1 MSEYR
6 DSVIQF
12 LKWEI
17 VGPERDDEV
26 LDRSPLQRY
35 TAGILFPSRLPHAEI
50 EDEVRGQSAAT
61 PIESNGVAPELM
73 TQEISESGSPEVA
86 DEPQRD
92 DAAESELDDSVSL
105 ANAFRPSAIG
115 ISCLVESPTSDSTL
129 RFTVAAATYQS
140 GHAPPIAPGNDAVQ
154 AAPGPPVAGARQ
166 YDVYRRVPASI
177 PPVTIALATGR
188 LSREQTTLA
197 SGLELRVV
205 ARPQGPRM
213 LLVSATVVNTNVSVD
228 AAPRYDQ
235 CFFQVSLAIDA
246 LDGRRPF
253 REYRLAYRQ
262 TGDDEERSLE
272 LLYRRRLAFAVGH
285 GCAANWEQPQDDRS
299 ARVWTD
305 TVPVAK
311 VPPVV
316 PTESRGDD
324 SSMWFLSGADG
335 QTSDRQIVDALEAMP
350 REYGLWIDGLAA
362 QVPALPERHRQRASE
377 HIEECRRC
385 RDRIALGVQA
395 LRSSSVALEAFKLA
409 NRAMLMQQV
418 HYRRT
423 TKPREPGSAWT
434 PLPERYRPDD
444 DRTGRWRRFQM
455 AFILM
460 NLSSL
465 LPTERGHIPEPGRP
479 SNQIDPR
486 DVVDL
491 IWFPTGGGK
500 TEAYL
505 GLTAYTLFLRRL
517 LSPSADG
524 CAVLMRYTL
533 RLLTAQQF
541 QRAAS
546 LISACEL
553 IRQSQPARLGASR
566 ITLGLWIGTH
576 GKRGTRSQ
584 AREALNKWL
593 DEGGDSPFL
602 LLTCPWCGT
611 RLDAQRPN
619 HGYRPI
625 SSPPTVV
632 FRCPEPHCPFSRES
646 SPIPATVIDEDLYAS
661 PPTFLVSTVDKFAM
675 LAWRPEAGPLL
686 GLPSRRPPDLII
698 QDELHLISG
707 PLGSMVG
714 LYESLIELLCSRGGP
729 RPKVVASTATIRR
742 AADQCA
748 AIFDRPTSIFPPS
761 GLDVADSFFAR
772 ENEDAAGRL
781 YVGLLQ
787 TAASSSLT
795 AQVRAASALLQA
807 PMSMAP
813 AGADDAER
821 AARRDPYWTLIWY
834 FNSLRELGGA
844 ASLVAADIP
853 DHLRIIALRRGIAVA
868 GGGAEQRRFIR
879 REAELTSRV
888 SSVPETL
895 AQLFV
900 PYPDEDALDVV
911 LCTNMISVG
920 VDVSRLGLMMI
931 NGQPKTTSEYIQ
943 ASSRVGRSEP
953 GLVVTV
959 YNPSKPRDRSH
970 YETFRAYHEAFYRF
984 VEPTSVTPFSL
995 PAQRR
1000 ALHALLVAACRHLPR
1015 GVSSPDRFA
1024 GTEAAVGALRD
1035 WLSERCG
1042 HVDVEHRQA
1051 LIDRFEALVAHWR
1064 SYLPREWGDFRPN
1077 PPTGRRLMYPAGAL
1091 PRPNEDDD
1099 AWATPS
1105 SLRNVDVTCRGQLA
1119 GAYDVGPRQ

>member
-35 TAGILFPSRLPHAEI
+35 TAGVLFPSRLPHPKI
-50 EDEVRGQSAAT
+50 EDEPHGQSPDNPIGPDGAAPEPAT
-61 PIESNGVAPELM
+61 QEVSEIESPES
-73 TQEISESGSPEVA
+73 T

-92 DAAESELDDSVSL
+92 DAAESDLDDSVSL

-115 ISCLVESPTSDSTL
+115 ISCLVESSTPGCEL

-140 GHAPPIAPGNDAVQ
+140 VHAPAVASAHEAAQATPGSRVT
-154 AAPGPPVAGARQ
+154 GARQ
-166 YDVYRRVPASI
+166 HDAFRRVQATIQPETI
-177 PPVTIALATGR
+177 PLTTGR
-188 LSREQTTLA
+188 FNKAQKRLA

-205 ARPQGPRM
+205 ARPQGQRM
-213 LLVSATVVNTNVSVD
+213 LLVTATVVNNNVSAD
-228 AAPRYDQ
+228 SAPRHDQ
-235 CFFQVSLAIDA
+235 CFFQVSLTIDTP
-246 LDGRRPF
+246 DGRRPF

-285 GCAANWEQPQDDRS
+285 GCAANWEKPQDDRS

-305 TVPVAK
+305 IVPVAK

-316 PTESRGDD
+316 PTESPGSE
-324 SSMWFLSGADG
+324 SSMWFLAGADG
-335 QTSDRQIVDALEAMP
+335 QVSDCRIIESLEAIP
-350 REYGLWIDGLAA
+350 RDYGQWIDGLAA

-385 RDRIALGVQA
+385 QHRIALGVQA
-395 LRSSSVALEAFKLA
+395 LRSNPLALEAFKLA

-423 TKPREPGSAWT
+423 TSPREPGSTWT
-434 PLPERYRPDD
+434 PLPERYQPED
-444 DRTGRWRRFQM
+444 DRTGRWRRFQI

-465 LPTERGHIPEPGRP
+465 LPTERDKIPEPGRP
-479 SNQIDPR
+479 ANQIDPR

-517 LSPSADG
+517 LSPTADG

-553 IRQSQPARLGASR
+553 IRQSQPARLGSNR

-584 AREALNKWL
+584 AREALNRWHI
-593 DEGGDSPFL
+593 EGGDSPFL

-611 RLDAQRPN
+611 RLDAPRPN

-625 SSPPTVV
+625 VSPPTVV
-632 FRCPEPHCPFSRES
+632 FRCPETQCPFSRES
-646 SPIPATVIDEDLYAS
+646 SPIPATVIDEDLYAA

-675 LAWRPEAGPLL
+675 LAWRPEAGTLL
-686 GLPSRRPPDLII
+686 GLPNRHPPDLII

-772 ENEDAAGRL
+772 ENEDAPGRL

-787 TAASSSLT
+787 TAASSPLT

-807 PMSMAP
+807 PMSMAT
-813 AGADDAER
+813 GGTDDAGR

-834 FNSLRELGGA
+834 FNSLKELGGA

-868 GGGAEQRRFIR
+868 AGGVEQRRFIR

-888 SSVPETL
+888 SSVTETL

-900 PYPDEDALDVV
+900 AYPDEDVLDVV

-970 YETFRAYHEAFYRF
+970 YETFRAYHDAFYRF

-1000 ALHALLVAACRHLPR
+1000 ALHAILVAACRHLPS

-1024 GTEAAVGALRD
+1024 GTEPAVLSLRN
-1035 WLSERCG
+1035 WLSERCE

-1051 LIDRFEALVAHWR
+1051 LIDRFEKLVEHWR
-1064 SYLPREWGDFRPN
+1064 AYLPREWGDFRPN
-1077 PPTGRRLMYPAGAL
+1077 PPAGRRLMYPAGSL
-1091 PRPNEDDD
+1091 PRPNEDED

-1105 SLRNVDVTCRGQLA
+1105 SLRNVDVTCKGQLA
-1119 GAYDVGPRQ
+1119 GAYDVGLGQ